1 IPSTR
6 LEWFL
11 PSFSSSKMCCCCGCC
26 VNKEPISKKA
36 PPNLADSG
44 KDGTS
49 SKASVTQQPG
59 GSKASKP
66 VAGSIEQKTKKHSD
80 CANYENV
87 SIMK

>member
-1 IPSTR
+1 PSPR
-6 LEWFL
+6 LEWCLL
-11 PSFSSSKMCCCCGCC
+11 PFASSKMCCCCGCC

-49 SKASVTQQPG
+49 SKGAVTQQPG

-66 VAGSIEQKTKKHSD
+66 VAGSVEQKTKKDSD
-80 CANYENV
+80 GANYENV